1 MMILVLG
8 GDPVKTHYLTSVS
21 QIKGLSPDERKEIA
35 ATEEWFSFR
44 ATDYYLNLIDWSDP
58 FDPIR
63 RIIVPDI
70 AELEEDGDLDPS
82 SEASYTMAPGLQHKY
97 ARTGLLLVSDRC
109 AGLCRYCFRKRL
121 FVDNADEVVPDV
133 SLGIEYI
140 RNHPEITNVLLTGG
154 DPLMLPTGKLR
165 RIIEEIRTIDHVKI
179 IRIGSKMPAYYPM
192 RISEDQ
198 ALLELLAEY
207 SLPEKRIYL
216 MSQFTHPREITPEA
230 IDAVTAL
237 LNHGVMVLN
246 QTPILRGIND
256 SAEVLGELLRTLSFI
271 GVSPY
276 YIFQCRPTRGNR
288 TYAVPI
294 EESYRIF
301 EEARAT
307 ASGIAKRSRFVMSHA
322 TGKIEVVA
330 CTREYIMM
338 KYHQAA
344 DSEEM
349 GKTLVFRRD
358 PSAYWLDDYTS
369 LIDACDLSELNGN
382 SLSHFSD
389 NSCFV
394 ESQSE

>member
-1 MMILVLG
+1 M
-8 GDPVKTHYLTSVS
+8 KTHYLTSVS